1 MRGSAARA
9 RITRAKSSRPRP
21 RRHSQRSKERVLACM
36 GPAKMNKGPFGE
48 ARECAQ
54 AFGARARRPLK
65 GVNLIMIAAND
76 EPVSAPE

>member
-1 MRGSAARA
+1 
-9 RITRAKSSRPRP
+9 
-21 RRHSQRSKERVLACM
+21 
-36 GPAKMNKGPFGE
+36 MNKGPFGE

-54 AFGARARRPLK
+54 AFGARARRRPLK